1 MNGLNFAL
9 RSGKEHRELRSDPCQ
24 ITLHERPG
32 AHPYLE
38 YVEDMFK
45 NRSGGLKG
53 QKVQPKV
60 VQHHN
65 NPSNPERCFVELFKL
80 YQSLCPPDRPKDAF
94 YFKPL
99 AKPTPTCWFSSKPIG
114 YNKLE
119 GTVSHLC
126 KEAGIPGFRTNH
138 SLRATAATRL
148 YNAGVDEQQVM
159 ERTGHRSLDGVR
171 SYKHTSM
178 QQKQVLPD
186 LLYCQGTTPSSSSPV
201 QVAHPH
207 AAMLAKTTQLSGSE
221 SISHHLPLPITPSSQ
236 CPVQVNSTDTL
247 QSLSMTCTSSSMFS
261 FQNCSVTINVNK

>member
-1 MNGLNFAL
+1 M
-9 RSGKEHRELRSDPCQ
+9 
-24 ITLHERPG
+24 
-32 AHPYLE
+32 
-38 YVEDMFK
+38 
-45 NRSGGLKG
+45 
-53 QKVQPKV
+53 QPKV

-99 AKPTPTCWFSSKPIG
+99 AKPTPTCWYSCKPIG
-114 YNKLE
+114 HNKLE
-119 GTVSHLC
+119 GTVACLC

-159 ERTGHRSLDGVR
+159 ERTGHRNLDGVR

-178 QQKQVLPD
+178 QQNEALSD
-186 LLYCQGTTPSSSSPV
+186 LLYTQRKDDITSSGAV
-201 QVAHPH
+201 QIAHPH
-207 AAMLAKTTQLSGSE
+207 IATRTTQPSGPE
-221 SISHHLPLPITPSSQ
+221 SCLPLPSSH
-236 CPVQVNSTDTL
+236 CPVQVNSTDAS
-247 QSLSMTCTSSSMFS
+247 QSVSMTRTSSSNFN